1 MGSLRAL
8 LVAVLLLQCGV
19 GRAQETRVLP
29 VPAETQLRGL
39 TAGEAA
45 ALVTKLEDAQ
55 TRLKTGE
62 FASFELL
69 AGSVASNEMTRL
81 SAREAFLQVPF
92 KSVWQIERVPTD
104 NPLWQPYKLAY
115 APDGLGRLY
124 WEIEVVLGANG
135 AIQRV
140 LMLYKPPAPF

>member
-1 MGSLRAL
+1 M
-8 LVAVLLLQCGV
+8 
-19 GRAQETRVLP
+19 GRAQETSTIP
-29 VPAETQLRGL
+29 VPAARQLRGL

-45 ALVTKLEDAQ
+45 ALVAKLEDAQ
-55 TRLKTGE
+55 RRLKAGE
-62 FASFELL
+62 LAPFELL
-69 AGSVASNEMTRL
+69 AGSVASYEMTRL
-81 SAREAFLQVPF
+81 APRDAFLQVPF
-92 KSVWQIERVPTD
+92 EAVWQIERIPTD

-124 WEIEVVLGANG
+124 WEIEVVLGVNG